1 MITNSWV
8 VAQSRTGAFR
18 CFDELFDELE
28 VLLADADEDA
38 WQVLVIGFIEDL
50 HNLTVRLQDPSSRS
64 DPDVFLSYLGTRT
77 RAEWFGLINTYLK
90 WGEQWPGRVVD
101 K

>member
-1 MITNSWV
+1 VEAI
-8 VAQSRTGAFR
+8 
-18 CFDELFDELE
+18 
-28 VLLADADEDA
+28 LADADEDA

-50 HNLTVRLQDPSSRS
+50 HNMTVRLQDASSRS

-77 RAEWFGLINTYLK
+77 RAEWFRLVNTYLQ